1 MKGKMATIKIFFL
14 IVTVVL
20 GLVSG
25 TVGTAYAIMHGQP
38 DGNGHPYVGAVI
50 DFTTGMFC
58 SGVAVSPTVLVT
70 AAHCFDEGV
79 PFVAVTFDPAPP
91 HYFIF
96 GEFIPHPDFCL
107 GCGPGIPGFDT
118 HDVAVV
124 LLPAPLDLAEY
135 AELPPLGLVDTLP
148 MRTDVT
154 VVGYGVQNFIVG
166 GGPPEPLVLQTRY
179 FATTKL
185 IQSNHKHSDEYMKLT
200 ANPAQGKGGFC
211 FGDSGGPNL
220 LDDTNIILGTP
231 SYVANPMCAGVGYSN
246 RIDTDYA
253 LEFINEWIILNEP

>member
-1 MKGKMATIKIFFL
+1 MKGEMTTKKNFIL
-14 IVTVVL
+14 IVAMVL
-20 GLVSG
+20 GMVSG
-25 TVGTAYAIMHGQP
+25 TVGNAYAILHGQP

-50 DFTTGMFC
+50 DFTTGLLC

-70 AAHCFDEGV
+70 AAHCFDEEV
-79 PFVAVTFDPAPP
+79 PFVVVTFKPNPP
-91 HYFIF
+91 HNFPDDFIV
-96 GEFIPHPDFCL
+96 GSFIPHPDFCL

-124 LLPAPLDLAEY
+124 LLSEPIDLLEY
-135 AELPPLGLVDTLP
+135 AELPPLGLVETLP
-148 MRTDVT
+148 MNTDVT
-154 VVGYGVQNFIVG
+154 VVGFGVQDFTVG
-166 GGPPEPLVLQTRY
+166 GGPPEPVVLQTRY

-246 RIDTDYA
+246 RIDT
-253 LEFINEWIILNEP
+253 